1 MAGVPIALMN
11 PAPMDAGLPLGLAL
25 LDPARLGSGLV
36 ASGLIGLGIIGAGQ
50 VSSAPAGSSAIRSG
64 LTLDADDGAAQASS
78 DPIDAVAIRF
88 EDFYATHRDEL
99 ARALGLALRDS
110 ALGAEAADEAFARA
124 CQRWGQVGAYANP
137 QGWVFRVGLNW
148 ARSWLRRVQR
158 ERERR
163 PLLARPHSTEDR
175 ERDIDLE
182 RAMETLNDAHR
193 AVIVA
198 RFYLD
203 WSVAETAEALG
214 VATGTVKSRLSR
226 GLEHLRE
233 VLEPAPDDEDG
244 S

>member
-1 MAGVPIALMN
+1 MAGAPIALTI
-11 PAPMDAGLPLGLAL
+11 PAVMSLGLR
-25 LDPARLGSGLV
+25 LDASLMAAPLAESSTIGSG
-36 ASGLIGLGIIGAGQ
+36 
-50 VSSAPAGSSAIRSG
+50 AIRSG
-64 LTLDADDGAAQASS
+64 LTVSAAEGTPATGAG
-78 DPIDAVAIRF
+78 PIDAVAVRF

-124 CQRWGQVGAYANP
+124 CQRWGQVSAYANP

-148 ARSWLRRVQR
+148 ARSWLRRVRR

-163 PLLARPHSTEDR
+163 PLLAQPHATEDR
-175 ERDIDLE
+175 ARDVDLE
-182 RAMETLNDAHR
+182 RALATLNDSHR

-203 WSVAETAEALG
+203 WSVAETADALG
-214 VATGTVKSRLSR
+214 IATGTVKSRLSR
-226 GLEHLRE
+226 GLEQLRD
-233 VLEPAPDDEDG
+233 VLEAAPDGQEG

>member
-1 MAGVPIALMN
+1 MAGAPIALTI
-11 PAPMDAGLPLGLAL
+11 PAVMSLDLRFDASMMA
-25 LDPARLGSGLV
+25 
-36 ASGLIGLGIIGAGQ
+36 
-50 VSSAPAGSSAIRSG
+50 APSAGSSTIGPGTIRSG
-64 LTLDADDGAAQASS
+64 LTVNAAEGAPSTGAG
-78 DPIDAVAIRF
+78 PIDAVAVRF

-124 CQRWGQVGAYANP
+124 CQRWGQVSAYANP

-148 ARSWLRRVQR
+148 ARSWLRRVRR

-163 PLLARPHSTEDR
+163 PLLAQPHATEDR
-175 ERDIDLE
+175 ARDVDLE
-182 RAMETLNDAHR
+182 RALATLNDAHR

-203 WSVAETAEALG
+203 WSVAETADALG
-214 VATGTVKSRLSR
+214 IATGTVKSRLSR
-226 GLEHLRE
+226 GLEQLRD
-233 VLEPAPDDEDG
+233 VLETSADEQDG